1 MFVLGLRFAFVLV
14 RIFGDPVEVTFDS
27 WAWPLLLWLF
37 PPWTGLAYVLMWP
50 VVGGVSGAEWSL
62 VALGFLPGI
71 VTCASRAAQQRHHRT
86 A

>member
-1 MFVLGLRFAFVLV
+1 
-14 RIFGDPVEVTFDS
+14 
-27 WAWPLLLWLF
+27 
-37 PPWTGLAYVLMWP
+37 MWP

-62 VALGFLPGI
+62 VALGFVPGI